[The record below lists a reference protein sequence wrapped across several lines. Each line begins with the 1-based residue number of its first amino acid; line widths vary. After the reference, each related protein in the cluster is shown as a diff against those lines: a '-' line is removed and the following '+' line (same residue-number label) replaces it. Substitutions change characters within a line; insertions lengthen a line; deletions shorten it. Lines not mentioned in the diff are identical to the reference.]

1 MAVLDSGP
9 HSAMFCLLQIDGIA
23 PTDVESTSVSLT
35 PQIDYGSDGNTQ
47 NITGDSLKRNLCLV
61 GLSS

>member
-1 MAVLDSGP
+1 MV
-9 HSAMFCLLQIDGIA
+9 CLLQIDGIS

-47 NITGDSLKRNLCLV
+47 NITGDSLKKYV
-61 GLSS
+61 GPGGSQQLTGVTYRL